1 LQFFTI
7 PPKSYFAVGKIK
19 QKKMGSFAFFK
30 KKATI
35 TEMQNFKVQ
44 IQDDFKFNRNTL
56 KILGRNVTDSMW

>member
-1 LQFFTI
+1 
-7 PPKSYFAVGKIK
+7 
-19 QKKMGSFAFFK
+19 MGSFAFFK